1 MREESLEHA
10 RWASARELLTVYIDR
25 DQQSPMGS
33 RQSTRIARAPYNGDW
48 KRQDDGLLT
57 HSKLICLLRVSLS
70 ISLFVAPVADVS
82 LRFLNFKHSPA
93 PLSSLSPPSSVNYSE
108 IGNGAR
114 ADTRPNTK
122 RVHPSLAVTSFL
134 TMDAVKAIGERASP
148 TASVHQPVRKRA
160 RFLYLLLFVRSMT
173 LAFFSSSSSRV
184 PVP

>member
-1 MREESLEHA
+1 MREESLGHA

-70 ISLFVAPVADVS
+70 ISLFL
-82 LRFLNFKHSPA
+82 LR
-93 PLSSLSPPSSVNYSE
+93 LSPPSSVNYSE